1 MAALI
6 FLFSIIPMA
15 IVQWKGKQW
24 RRSTQGK
31 ISSPLA
37 QSQSSSSEPAAAAA
51 AAAAAAEKDFIMRN
65 EETKEGL

>member
-1 MAALI
+1 MAGLI

-15 IVQWKGKQW
+15 IVQWKGNQW
-24 RRSTQGK
+24 RRRSKQGK

-37 QSQSSSSEPAAAAA
+37 QSQSSSSSEP

-65 EETKEGL
+65 EETKKEGL

>member
-1 MAALI
+1 MAGLI

-24 RRSTQGK
+24 RRSTQEK
-31 ISSPLA
+31 ISSPLP
-37 QSQSSSSEPAAAAA
+37 QSQSSSSEPA

-65 EETKEGL
+65 EETKKEGL

>member
-1 MAALI
+1 MAGLI

-31 ISSPLA
+31 ISSPVP
-37 QSQSSSSEPAAAAA
+37 QSQSSSEP
-51 AAAAAAEKDFIMRN
+51 AAAAAEKDFIMRN
-65 EETKEGL
+65 EETKKEGL

>member
-1 MAALI
+1 MAGLI

-31 ISSPLA
+31 NSSPLPP
-37 QSQSSSSEPAAAAA
+37 SQSSSSEPAA

-65 EETKEGL
+65 EETKKEGL

>member
-1 MAALI
+1 MAGLI

-37 QSQSSSSEPAAAAA
+37 QFQSSSSEP

-65 EETKEGL
+65 EETKKEGL

>member
-1 MAALI
+1 MAGLI

-31 ISSPLA
+31 ISSPLPP
-37 QSQSSSSEPAAAAA
+37 SQSSSSEPA

-65 EETKEGL
+65 EETKKEGL

>member
-1 MAALI
+1 MAGLI
-6 FLFSIIPMA
+6 FLFSIIPMT

-51 AAAAAAEKDFIMRN
+51 AAEKDFIMRN
-65 EETKEGL
+65 EETKKEGL

>member
-1 MAALI
+1 MAGLI
-6 FLFSIIPMA
+6 FLFSIIPMT

-31 ISSPLA
+31 ISSPLP
-37 QSQSSSSEPAAAAA
+37 QSQSSSSEP

-65 EETKEGL
+65 EETKKEGL

>member
-1 MAALI
+1 MAGLI

-51 AAAAAAEKDFIMRN
+51 AAEKDFIMRN
-65 EETKEGL
+65 EETKKEGL

>member
-1 MAALI
+1 MAGLI

-31 ISSPLA
+31 ISSPLPP
-37 QSQSSSSEPAAAAA
+37 SQSSSSEP

-65 EETKEGL
+65 EETKKEGL

>member
-1 MAALI
+1 MAGLI

-31 ISSPLA
+31 ISSPLP
-37 QSQSSSSEPAAAAA
+37 QSQSSSSEP
-51 AAAAAAEKDFIMRN
+51 AAAEKDFIMRN
-65 EETKEGL
+65 EETKKEGL

>member
-1 MAALI
+1 MAGLI

-31 ISSPLA
+31 ISGPLA

-51 AAAAAAEKDFIMRN
+51 AEKDFIMRN
-65 EETKEGL
+65 EETKKEGL

>member
-1 MAALI
+1 MAGLI

-31 ISSPLA
+31 ISSPLPP
-37 QSQSSSSEPAAAAA
+37 SQSSSSSEPAA

-65 EETKEGL
+65 EETKKEGL